1 MTDPTPP
8 PDATTADPTASD
20 ASAAP
25 AASTPDGS
33 AASAPGAPVLSARDL
48 QVAYR
53 TGKDTSVR
61 ALRGVSFDLYPE
73 SSLALVGESG
83 CGKTTLGLGLLRLLP
98 TLGEITGGTVT
109 FTGEDG
115 RRRDV
120 TAMTQAQ
127 LRRWRWSEAAM
138 VFQGAQ
144 NAFNPVLTIGQ
155 QMADTLVDHAPGRI
169 GRREVLER
177 SAEALRSVRLEP
189 RRVLG
194 SYPHE
199 LSGGMKQRALIA
211 TSLLLRPRLLVLD
224 EPTTALDIL
233 TQRTVIDLLAELRA
247 EFKFAMIFISHD
259 LALAAELADRVITM
273 YAGKVIETGSTR
285 DIFSAPKHPYTSKLI
300 NAVPPVSGDLPE
312 LASIPGA
319 PPSLATLPPGCA
331 FAPRCELATD
341 ECLQAEPE
349 LITLTERPADMT
361 HAAACIHHDQVHH
374 ERKVIARA

>member
-1 MTDPTPP
+1 MPT
-8 PDATTADPTASD
+8 
-20 ASAAP
+20 
-25 AASTPDGS
+25 TPDT
-33 AASAPGAPVLSARDL
+33 PVLSVKDL
-48 QVAYR
+48 EVAYR
-53 TGKDTSVR
+53 TGKDSRVR
-61 ALRGVSFDLYPE
+61 ALRGVSFDLHPQ

-83 CGKTTLGLGLLRLLP
+83 CGKTTLGLALLRLLP
-98 TLGEITGGTVT
+98 TLGEITGGSIS
-109 FTGEDG
+109 FTGDDG
-115 RRRDV
+115 RSREV
-120 TAMTQAQ
+120 TAMTASQ

-144 NAFNPVLTIGQ
+144 NAFNPVLTIGA
-155 QMADTLVDHAPGRI
+155 QMADTLRDHAPGRI
-169 GRREVLER
+169 GRREILER

-194 SYPHE
+194 SYPYE

-211 TSLLLRPRLLVLD
+211 TGLLMRPRLLVLD

-233 TQRTVIDLLAELRA
+233 TQRTVIDLLAELRE
-247 EFKFAMIFISHD
+247 EFGFAMIFISHD

-273 YAGKVIETGSTR
+273 YAGTVVETGSTA
-285 DIFSAPKHPYTSKLI
+285 DIFSSPRHPYTSKLI
-300 NAVPPVSGDLPE
+300 NAVPPVRGDLAE

-341 ECLQAEPE
+341 ECRAAEPP
-349 LITLTERPADMT
+349 LIPLIERPRDMT

>member
-1 MTDPTPP
+1 MPEPTAPDP
-8 PDATTADPTASD
+8 AASDPAASGQAASDSAASD
-20 ASAAP
+20 AATTGAAP
-25 AASTPDGS
+25 A
-33 AASAPGAPVLSARDL
+33 GAPVMSVRDL
-48 QVAYR
+48 EVAYR
-53 TGKDTSVR
+53 TGKSTRVR

-83 CGKTTLGLGLLRLLP
+83 CGKTTLGLALLRLLP
-98 TLGEITGGTVT
+98 SLGEITGGSVT

-115 RRRDV
+115 AARDV
-120 TAMTQAQ
+120 TAMTSAQ

-144 NAFNPVLTIGQ
+144 NAFNPVLTVGQ
-155 QMADTLVDHAPGRI
+155 QMADTLTDHSPGRL
-169 GRREVLER
+169 RKREILER

-194 SYPHE
+194 SFPHE

-211 TSLLLRPRLLVLD
+211 TGLLLHPRLLVLD

-233 TQRTVIDLLAELRA
+233 TQRTVIDLLAELQD

-259 LALAAELADRVITM
+259 LALAAELADRVVTM
-273 YAGKVIETGSTR
+273 YAGKVIETGTTQ
-285 DIFSAPKHPYTSKLI
+285 DIFTAPKHPYTSKLI

-341 ECLQAEPE
+341 ECRAAEPE
-349 LITLTERPADMT
+349 LITLTERPADLT
-361 HAAACIHHDQVHH
+361 HAAACIHHDRVHH